1 MTNEFQVENIAR
13 MAAAD
18 DNVAIAIHTIDPG
31 SRVHS
36 GDEHWLIP
44 HIILEGHRF
53 ATEPIRQGE
62 KLLSWGLPFGRAE
75 RDIEPGDYICN
86 ERMLEALPAMG
97 VEAGLPEQANFTDSR
112 IDFQLNE
119 HEFTPGQQVEQY
131 EDQATFEGTLRPGS
145 RGVGTRNYIVVLG
158 ASSRV
163 SAFARVIAE
172 RFRDVGAGFPNI
184 DGVVPVAHTEGG
196 MADSPHNLDRVLPT
210 LAGFFVHPNVAAVLS
225 IDYGTEAITNQVLRS
240 YMESRGDRLDHVP
253 HAFLS
258 LCDLREDPVEA
269 AARIISSW
277 LPEANACGKANHPL
291 SNLKVA
297 LQCGGS
303 DGFSGIS
310 ANPLVG
316 WVSREIIRHGGS
328 ACIAETTE
336 LIGAEPYMLKNVRDL
351 DTGKFFLR
359 SIENFR
365 ELAGRHGHTPE
376 GNPSGG
382 NRFRGLY
389 NIVVKSI
396 GAALKKDPSVRLDY
410 GIPYSARMSRPGF
423 YFMDSPGNDLESIA
437 GQVAG
442 GSNLIFFTTGNGS
455 ITNFP
460 FVPTIKI
467 VTTTGR
473 YQMLQNEMDVNAGTY
488 LDGEPMDQLGR
499 ETFQR
504 TISVAG
510 GVRTA
515 GEKAGHCQVQIWR
528 NWQQDGTHLPE
539 EIESGE
545 TFSGRPVPTR
555 GGPTVEIHWPVRR
568 KGVGLIMPN
577 SLCSG
582 QVANLMAAKLEEGRE
597 KDEEG
602 VSRFVALPHT
612 EGCGCHAAD
621 SGDLAAR
628 TLLNYVQHPSVN
640 SGIFLEHGCE
650 KYQNRFFQDLL
661 SRSNV
666 PADRYGWASIQ
677 KDGGIRKAS
686 ERVASW
692 FEQDSLDRDGRMA
705 LPIVAVFSSISV
717 PPSMAETV
725 ATACRSVLAAGGSVV
740 APATSSLLASPAFV
754 RNLLNS
760 GNPAATLAYGC
771 VPGAP
776 GFHVMDVPTDDEL
789 DVIGG
794 LGATGAETI
803 LACVDRHPVQ
813 AHPFIPIIQVSSC
826 PESQG
831 DDIDLILP
839 ADVDPI
845 VIASNVLNLML
856 RAIGG
861 EYVPR
866 MLDRGLTAFQLSRGR
881 LGISL

>member
-1 MTNEFQVENIAR
+1 

-18 DNVAIAIHTIDPG
+18 DNVAVAIHTIDPG
-31 SRVHS
+31 SRVVS
-36 GDEHWLIP
+36 GTERWLIP
-44 HIILEGHRF
+44 HIVLEGHRF
-53 ATEPIRQGE
+53 ATRPIEEEQT
-62 KLLSWGLPFGRAE
+62 LLSWGLPFGRAE
-75 RDIEPGDYICN
+75 REIAPGEYVCN
-86 ERMLEALPAMG
+86 QRMLQALAEMG
-97 VEAGLPEQANFTDSR
+97 VESGLPEQANFTDTR
-112 IDFQLNE
+112 IDYRLDDQAFL
-119 HEFTPGQQVEQY
+119 PGRQVEPC
-131 EDQATFEGTLRPGS
+131 DNPASFEGTERPGG
-145 RGVGTRNYIVVLG
+145 RGVGTRNFIVVLG

-163 SAFARVIAE
+163 SAFARVIAD
-172 RFRDVGAGFPNI
+172 RFRDVQADYPNI
-184 DGVVPVAHTEGG
+184 DGVVPIAHTEGG
-196 MADSPHNLDRVLPT
+196 MADSPHNLELVLPT

-225 IDYGTEAITNQVLRS
+225 IDYGTEALTNHVLRAF
-240 YMESRGDRLDHVP
+240 MEDRGDPVDHVP

-269 AARIISSW
+269 AVRIIASW
-277 LPEANACGKANHPL
+277 LPEANAARKANHPL

-336 LIGAEPYMLKNVRDL
+336 LIGAEPYMLDNVRDL
-351 DTGKFFLR
+351 DTAKFFLR
-359 SIENFR
+359 AIENFR

-410 GIPYSARMSRPGF
+410 SIPYSGRMTDPGF
-423 YFMDSPGNDLESIA
+423 YFMDTPGNDLESVA

-442 GSNLIFFTTGNGS
+442 GSNLIYFTTGNGS

-473 YQMLQNEMDVNAGTY
+473 YQMLRDEMDVNAGAN
-488 LDGEPMDQLGR
+488 LDGEPMEQLGQ
-499 ETFQR
+499 ETFER
-504 TISVAG
+504 TLAVASG
-510 GVRTA
+510 ERTA

-528 NWQQDGTHLPE
+528 NWQQDGRRSPA
-539 EIESGE
+539 EIEAGE
-545 TFSGRPVPTR
+545 TFSGRPVPTCS
-555 GGPTVEIHWPVRR
+555 GPTVEIKWPVRHKR
-568 KGVGLIMPN
+568 VGLIMPN

-582 QVANLMAAKLEEGRE
+582 QVANLMAAKLEKDRG
-597 KDEEG
+597 KDEKG

-612 EGCGCHAAD
+612 EGCGCHAAE

-650 KYQNRFFQDLL
+650 KYQNRFFQELL
-661 SRSNV
+661 NRSQV
-666 PADRYGWASIQ
+666 PDDRYGWASIQ

-692 FEQDSLDRDGRMA
+692 FEQDAVDRDEMTA
-705 LPIVAVFSSISV
+705 LPVIGLFSSVNV
-717 PPSMAETV
+717 PASMAEALTLV
-725 ATACRSVLAAGGSVV
+725 CRSILAAGGSVV
-740 APATSSLLASPAFV
+740 APASSTLLASPAFV
-754 RNLLNS
+754 GNLLDTK
-760 GNPAATLAYGC
+760 NPTATLAYGC
-771 VPGAP
+771 VPDAS
-776 GFHVMDVPTDDEL
+776 GFHIMDVPTDDEL
-789 DVIGG
+789 DVMGG

-803 LACVDRHPVQ
+803 LACVDQQPIQ
-813 AHPFIPIIQVSSC
+813 AHPFIPVVQLSSGSGSRGEDLDIILNEQ
-826 PESQG
+826 
-831 DDIDLILP
+831 
-839 ADVDPI
+839 ADPI
-845 VIASNVLNLML
+845 ENASNVLNLML
-856 RAIGG
+856 RAIEG
-861 EYVPR
+861 EYVPL
-866 MLDRGLTAFQLSRGR
+866 MLEKGLTAFQLSRGR